1 MYVYLELRGGFNDI
15 LTSINKA
22 NDYCKK
28 TNRTLLVNGKNTIY
42 NVNFSDYFTFDDPN
56 IICDSDLIENICKQN
71 ISVYPE
77 ILSNKMSNIL
87 NNKTRFDYNRNS
99 LYYSYNNILLDFPDE
114 DNNYNLIII
123 VTQGDG
129 GYSYN
134 IFKLLIFKPIIINEC
149 KRRYSLLKKP
159 YLSIHIRNTDY
170 KCDYKKYYE
179 DNISLIKS
187 FNEIYLATDD
197 KQALNFYKENKLPI
211 INFTTFPNNNWYC
224 SLHTSNIE
232 SNIKFI
238 DLFCDIYIVS
248 LSKELLTNSKGGFI
262 DLLRNCFDDKT
273 KIIKQFS

>member
-1 MYVYLELRGGFNDI
+1 MKYLYLEARGGFNDI

-42 NVNFSDYFTFDDPN
+42 NVNFSDYFTFNDPN
-56 IICDSDLIENICKQN
+56 IICDSGVIENILKQN

-77 ILSNKMSNIL
+77 IFTNKMSDIL
-87 NNKTRFDYNRNS
+87 NNKTIFKYNNRS
-99 LYYSYNNILLDFPDE
+99 LFYSYNNIILDFPEE
-114 DNNYNLIII
+114 DNNYNLII
-123 VTQGDG
+123 VVRQGDG
-129 GYSYN
+129 GYVYN
-134 IFKLLIFKPIIINEC
+134 IFKMLKFKPIVTNEC

-197 KQALNFYKENKLPI
+197 TKAINFYKENKLQI
-211 INFTTFPNNNWYC
+211 INFTTFPNNCYS
-224 SLHTSNIE
+224 SLHASNIE

-238 DLFCDIYIVS
+238 DIFCDIYIVS
-248 LSKELLTNSKGGFI
+248 LSKELLSNSKGGFI
-262 DLLRNCFDDKT
+262 GLLRDGFNNKI